1 MSQYQGREVAKR
13 TDRDTKGALRASI
26 IAAAKEGGAGSE
38 LVIKRKRYSGGKGNL
53 EATSELMLKVQHA
66 LDGWSRYFEIAGI
79 TPAGNVIVV
88 VLAEPPE
95 F

>member
-1 MSQYQGREVAKR
+1 MSKYQGREVAKR

-26 IAAAKEGGAGSE
+26 IAAAREAGAGAD
-38 LVIKRKRYSGGKGNL
+38 LVVQRKRYSGGKGAL
-53 EATSELMLKVQHA
+53 EAPSELMIKIQHA
-66 LDGWSRYFEIAGI
+66 LDGWARYLEIAGV
-79 TPAGNVIVV
+79 TPAGNVIIT